1 MSEVK
6 ILSVSKSF
14 NSSKVLNNINIDIKN
29 GELISLLGP
38 SGCGK
43 STTLKL
49 IAGILNPDEGD
60 ILFDNKSVLK
70 LKTEKRDAA
79 IVFQEYLLFPHM
91 NIYENIAFGLKVKK
105 IHKKD
110 VDSRVSELLETIKL
124 SSEKYKYP
132 SELSGGQKQRV
143 AIARALAINPKILLL
158 DEPFS
163 SLDINLRNEMREF
176 VLEIQKKY
184 NITTVLVTH
193 DKEEAL
199 IMSDRIAVML
209 DGEIKQ
215 FDTPYN
221 LYKSP
226 KTKEVAN
233 IFGERNYIKGKLI
246 NGVFK
251 ADNINIDLNNNESYE
266 EIEIMIS
273 KEDIILDEAKENN
286 CNIATIAKKRY
297 VGDKTYYEVKY
308 NDYTLK
314 LSSTNDGLEIGDN
327 MSLKFNSHNIKY
339 FCEK

>member
-14 NSSKVLNNINIDIKN
+14 DKRKVLNNININIKD

-49 IAGILNPDEGD
+49 IAGLLNPEEGD

-70 LKTEKRDAA
+70 LKTEKRDAV

-91 NIYENIAFGLKVKK
+91 NIYENIAFGLKAKK
-105 IHKKD
+105 MPKKD
-110 VDSRVSELLETIKL
+110 IDSRVSKLLEIIKL

-132 SELSGGQKQRV
+132 LELSGGQKQRI

-221 LYKSP
+221 LYKNP

-233 IFGERNYIKGKLI
+233 IFGERNYIKGKLV
-246 NGVFK
+246 NGIFK

-273 KEDIILDEAKENN
+273 KEDIILDLVKENDTN
-286 CNIATIAKKRY
+286 MFTITKKRY
-297 VGDKTYYEVKY
+297 AGDKTYYEVNCDEQK
-308 NDYTLK
+308 LK
-314 LSSTNDGLEIGDN
+314 LSSNNDSLEIGEN
-327 MSLKFNSHNIKY
+327 VRLKFNSNNIKY
-339 FCEK
+339 FHEK